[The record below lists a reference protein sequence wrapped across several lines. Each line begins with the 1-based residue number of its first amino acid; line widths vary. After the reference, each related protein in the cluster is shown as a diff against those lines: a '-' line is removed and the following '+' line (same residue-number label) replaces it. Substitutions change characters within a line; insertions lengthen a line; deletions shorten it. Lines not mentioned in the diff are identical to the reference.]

1 MDGRSLTELAEAQL
15 ATAHQAGSGRSA
27 ITLHGGRGHELRQT
41 LIALVAGQVLGEHD
55 SPGEATLQVLSGHVR
70 LTAGEQTWDG
80 TTGDYV
86 VIPPH
91 RHDLHAVDDAVVLL
105 TVAIQG

>member
-1 MDGRSLTELAEAQL
+1 MDHGGGRARRAPDVPLHQPRPTPDRTGVTMDGRSLTELAEAQL

-27 ITLHGGRGHELRQT
+27 ITLHGGREHELRQT
-41 LIALVAGQVLGEHD
+41 LIALVAGHVLGEHE

-80 TTGDYV
+80 TT
-86 VIPPH
+86 
-91 RHDLHAVDDAVVLL
+91 
-105 TVAIQG
+105 